1 MSKGRNVLLVGV
13 LVISAGVFGS
23 AYAQDIRRAPQTA
36 AGTVYTDANGD
47 RSVNGVRCGLMWGV
61 DTCRT
66 AVSAEQSQPSS
77 EWRATVAKPPVAGVT
92 VDADGSRSR
101 GGVRCGLMWGYDTCA
116 VQ

>member
-1 MSKGRNVLLVGV
+1 MSKGRNVLLIGV
-13 LVISAGVFGS
+13 VVISTGVFGS
-23 AYAQDIRRAPQTA
+23 AYAQDTRQAPQMG

-47 RSVNGVRCGLMWGV
+47 RSVNGVRCGLVWGS

-66 AVSAEQSQPSS
+66 AVSEQSPSSS
-77 EWRATVAKPPVAGVT
+77 EWQATEAKPPVAGVT